1 MKNIPLLIGTIVG
14 TIVLII
20 VIAFMFSG
28 EPAEQ
33 IAADPTSLTEGAR
46 HAYGAEAPLVTV
58 VEFSDLQCPACRAAQ
73 PLIATLKEQ
82 YADQVQIVFRHFPL
96 DNIHPNARLAAV
108 ATEVAAESGLF
119 WEYHDI
125 LFERQDEWGE
135 ISSRADVVNAFA
147 AYAAELEIDTEQF
160 TERIEDAGLAQA
172 VEQDRQL
179 GISLQV
185 NATPTFFVN
194 GVQTPAPQLVS
205 AVESA
210 LASSATGTVE
220 VETLESDEPVQE

>member
-14 TIVLII
+14 TIILII
-20 VIAFMFSG
+20 AVAFLFSG

-33 IAADPTSLTEGAR
+33 LAADPASLTEGAR
-46 HAYGAEAPLVTV
+46 HKYGAEAPLVTV

-73 PLIATLKEQ
+73 PLVATLKEQ

-96 DNIHPNARLAAV
+96 DSIHPNARLAAV
-108 ATEVAAESGLF
+108 ASEVAAESGLF
-119 WEYHDI
+119 WEYHDV
-125 LFERQDEWGE
+125 LYERQDQWAQ
-135 ISSRADVVNAFA
+135 ISSRSDLVNAFVE
-147 AYAAELEIDTEQF
+147 YAAELEIDTEQF
-160 TERIEDAGLAQA
+160 MERIEDAGLAQA

-185 NATPTFFVN
+185 DATPTFFVN
-194 GVQTPAPQLVS
+194 GVRTPAPQLVT

-220 VETLESDEPVQE
+220 VETPESDEPDQE